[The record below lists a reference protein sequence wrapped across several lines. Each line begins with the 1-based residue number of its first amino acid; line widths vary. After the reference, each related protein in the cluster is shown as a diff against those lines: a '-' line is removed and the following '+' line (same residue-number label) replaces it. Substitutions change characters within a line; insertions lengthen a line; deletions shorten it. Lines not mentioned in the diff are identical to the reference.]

1 MIFAHRGD
9 SWFYPENTIL
19 SFKKAIKAG
28 CEGIELDVHK
38 TKDNKLVVIHDEKV
52 NRTYFGDGYV
62 KEYTL
67 KELQALKNRNLFF
80 YFHKEVYIPT
90 LEEVLSLVKKSSI
103 FLNIEIKNNK
113 IDYKD
118 IEKDVIM
125 LIKKY
130 NLKDKIIL
138 SSFNHK
144 SMLKCKE
151 ICKSIK
157 TGLLYSKSINN
168 IISYAE
174 KYKADALHPCFKIVN
189 EKYIENA
196 HKNKIMVNVYTV
208 NNKSKAKELLMW
220 NIDSIITNYPKRMK
234 KLIELK

>member
-1 MIFAHRGD
+1 
-9 SWFYPENTIL
+9 
-19 SFKKAIKAG
+19 
-28 CEGIELDVHK
+28 
-38 TKDNKLVVIHDEKV
+38 
-52 NRTYFGDGYV
+52 
-62 KEYTL
+62 
-67 KELQALKNRNLFF
+67 
-80 YFHKEVYIPT
+80 
-90 LEEVLSLVKKSSI
+90 
-103 FLNIEIKNNK
+103 
-113 IDYKD
+113 
-118 IEKDVIM
+118 M